1 MAPDLKPHGAGP
13 KLPTDKGRELQKLL
27 STDQKL
33 LWLLNMAF
41 LTEYLESGSKK
52 RRKSHSY
59 WAVRIF
65 QVILKILKQFA
76 LFYPKYITSI
86 GLLNIRKILK
96 KIMYIELPKSPGEQ
110 Y

>member
-52 RRKSHSY
+52 KTKKSFVLGSQD
-59 WAVRIF
+59 F
-65 QVILKILKQFA
+65 
-76 LFYPKYITSI
+76 SS
-86 GLLNIRKILK
+86 
-96 KIMYIELPKSPGEQ
+96 YIENTQTVRFVLPKIYYIGWVAER
-110 Y
+110 